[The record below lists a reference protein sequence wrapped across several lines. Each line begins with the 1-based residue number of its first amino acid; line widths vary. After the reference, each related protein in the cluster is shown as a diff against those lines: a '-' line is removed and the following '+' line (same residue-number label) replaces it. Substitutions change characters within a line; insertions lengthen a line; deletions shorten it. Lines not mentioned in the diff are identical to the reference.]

1 MPDSL
6 SRRELTNVAAGGRGL
21 TLARMGLL
29 ARLFGDRKQWAPT
42 SKWLI
47 SGDFCKR
54 LLTRLSEA

>member
-29 ARLFGDRKQWAPT
+29 ARLLATENNGPRH
-42 SKWLI
+42 
-47 SGDFCKR
+47 G
-54 LLTRLSEA
+54 